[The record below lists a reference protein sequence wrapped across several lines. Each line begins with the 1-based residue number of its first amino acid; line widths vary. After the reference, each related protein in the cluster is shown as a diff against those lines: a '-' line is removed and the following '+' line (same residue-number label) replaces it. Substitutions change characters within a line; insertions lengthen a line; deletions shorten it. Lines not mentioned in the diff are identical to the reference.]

1 MLVKDD
7 YERLKMIRKT
17 KIDKKRFDVIII
29 LKKRGRKTKNKKLIF
44 DLGHFVYKYI
54 NL

>member
-17 KIDKKRFDVIII
+17 KIDKKRFDVSII
-29 LKKRGRKTKNKKLIF
+29 LKKERKKNKKLIF